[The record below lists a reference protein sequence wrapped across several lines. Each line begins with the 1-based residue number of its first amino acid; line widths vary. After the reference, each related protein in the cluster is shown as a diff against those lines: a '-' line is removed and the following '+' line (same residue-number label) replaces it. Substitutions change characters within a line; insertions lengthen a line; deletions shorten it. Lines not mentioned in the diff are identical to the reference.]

1 MAIRFRLSMPIF
13 VLPLAHSHWKSLV
26 TWTDL
31 PNGHIG
37 EHAIKDGESAT
48 SVQSLSRMKS
58 LACETNL
65 SVHTSCKEH
74 GVLDP
79 CACQTGHDMPAGLAS
94 LTQFL
99 CCASHNSAMEMP
111 RVLSSAHA
119 ISMTSVQRVLD
130 QPVCSMLVY
139 YIARPDSQFLCT
151 HVYFFL

>member
-31 PNGHIG
+31 PNGHID
-37 EHAIKDGESAT
+37 EHAIKDHL
-48 SVQSLSRMKS
+48 SVVSFPDDFLLSRMKS

-65 SVHTSCKEH
+65 SVDTSCKEH

-99 CCASHNSAMEMP
+99 CCASYNSAMEMP
-111 RVLSSAHA
+111 RVLS
-119 ISMTSVQRVLD
+119 VGD
-130 QPVCSMLVY
+130 
-139 YIARPDSQFLCT
+139 
-151 HVYFFL
+151 